1 MSNEFLEALILM
13 DLPKEF
19 FTPQTMLTLTGATG
33 ATFVIANGLQRAF
46 DFNPK
51 WLALVIA
58 VSICQFGVFTTGGG
72 AIDYFVGVV
81 NGFLVYCTA
90 AGATGLAGSRDL
102 QAQANAGGFGTRSAS
117 ALYPRR
123 FLSRWW

>member
-1 MSNEFLEALILM
+1 MSNEFLEALTLM

-19 FTPQTMLTLTGATG
+19 FTPQSMLTLTGATG

-58 VSICQFGVFTTGGG
+58 ISICLFGVFTTGGHT
-72 AIDYFVGVV
+72 IDYFVGLV

-90 AGATGLAGSRDL
+90 AGATGLAGSSEL
-102 QAQANAGGFGTRSAS
+102 QAHAKAEGAGTRSSS
-117 ALYPRR
+117 ALPSRR
-123 FLSRWW
+123 FLSRW